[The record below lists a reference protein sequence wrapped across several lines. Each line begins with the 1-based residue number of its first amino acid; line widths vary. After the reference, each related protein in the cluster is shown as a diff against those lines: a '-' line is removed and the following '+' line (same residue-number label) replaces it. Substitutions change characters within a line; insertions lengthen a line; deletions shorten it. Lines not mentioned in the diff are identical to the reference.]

1 MPYRF
6 SKGGSDGT
14 ISFIRRF
21 FVNREMCNMLEALR
35 LKGIVKPGRELE
47 LPELPPDLP
56 EGEVEV
62 ILLYEKRAKE
72 GITPLFPL
80 KWPALNGGR
89 YLGGA
94 LRREELYDDDG
105 R

>member
-1 MPYRF
+1 
-6 SKGGSDGT
+6 
-14 ISFIRRF
+14 
-21 FVNREMCNMLEALR
+21 MLEALR
-35 LKGIVKPGRELE
+35 LKGIVNPGRELE

-72 GITPLFPL
+72 GIAPLSPL
-80 KWPALNGGR
+80 EWPALNGGR
-89 YLGGA
+89 YLGGT

-105 R
+105 C